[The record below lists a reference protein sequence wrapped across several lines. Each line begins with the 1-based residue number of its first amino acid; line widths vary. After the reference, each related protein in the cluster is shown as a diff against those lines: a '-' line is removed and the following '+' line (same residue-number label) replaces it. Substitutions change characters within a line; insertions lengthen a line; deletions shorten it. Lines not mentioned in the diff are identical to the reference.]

1 MSKQYFKKILSCSVL
16 GLSLAI
22 TIANDARA
30 MPVSVTTGH
39 LNEVDNVASVGSVAT
54 VNNVNNDVSV
64 DTLTTLLS
72 TQLIP
77 QLGSQMVED
86 TQKLQTTLS
95 QLMNTLDS
103 RMVTQ
108 KVQEST
114 LNKLNGVSTGAS
126 GCNVITGNIGTGSIG
141 ATMAK
146 WREQASQDQLDMLAG
161 NTLTSPSHKGR
172 DAADIARNS
181 IHCNIGA
188 TEQDVTAG
196 SCTTKTINNSPKT
209 GQSTSSVSSE
219 YANKVG
225 ADLNFNTIWNAQNGV
240 LTSEGVNAANAF
252 VVNAF
257 EDHALGA
264 LPATTGQPTIEIQ
277 RKTAQRNTIISQ
289 RSIAFS
295 AINEIIISEKGMD
308 NDSMGHVSS
317 VEQTVDSTSNSDADT
332 YTDLNK
338 WGEATAAQ
346 TIGMIKDSSGKY
358 FPNGLSMS
366 SYEELRAKAWF
377 WNLNWLGNINT
388 EDTPQ
393 LLKEIAMMDS
403 YNVYQT
409 WELKKQSQLTNA
421 LLATMVD
428 IMESQRTKDT
438 GE

>member
-1 MSKQYFKKILSCSVL
+1 MNKQYLKKILSCSVL
-16 GLSLAI
+16 GLSL
-22 TIANDARA
+22 TIVGFTTAQA
-30 MPVSVTTGH
+30 MPVTVTSGQ
-39 LNEVDNVASVGSVAT
+39 LNEV
-54 VNNVNNDVSV
+54 NNVKTVGAVGTDASV
-64 DTLTTLLS
+64 DTLNAQLTTL
-72 TQLIP
+72 LIP
-77 QLGSQMVED
+77 QLGSQMIED

-103 RMVTQ
+103 RLVTQ

-126 GCNVITGNIGTGSIG
+126 GCNVITGNIGTGSMG

-161 NTLTSPSHKGR
+161 NSITSPSHTGR
-172 DAADIARNS
+172 DAAEIARNS
-181 IHCNIGA
+181 IHCSIGA
-188 TEQDVTAG
+188 TDADVTSG
-196 SCTTKTINNSPKT
+196 GCSTKTINNSPKT
-209 GQSTSSVSSE
+209 GQSTSVVSSE

-240 LTSEGVNAANAF
+240 LTTDGVTAANAF
-252 VVNAF
+252 VINAF

-264 LPATTGQPTIEIQ
+264 MPATTGLVTIDLQ
-277 RKTAQRNTIISQ
+277 RKMAQRNTIISQ

-317 VEQTVDSTSNSDADT
+317 VEQTVDSTSNSDSDT
-332 YTDLNK
+332 YTDLDK

-346 TIGMIKDSSGKY
+346 TIGMIKDTNGKY
-358 FPNGLSMS
+358 FPNGLSLS
-366 SYEELRAKAWF
+366 AYEELRAKAWF

-393 LLKEIAMMDS
+393 LLKEITMMDS

-409 WELKKQSQLTNA
+409 WELKKQSQLTNV
-421 LLATMVD
+421 LLAVIVD